1 MGTPELGATV
11 LKALAADPRYELTG
25 VVTQPDRPAG
35 RKNILTPP
43 PVKVAAQEL
52 GLPFMQV
59 EKLRNLT
66 AISQL
71 QEFSREAEVFVV
83 AAFGMLLPQAVL
95 EMPLH
100 GCINVHG
107 SLLPEYRGASPV
119 AQAILDGK
127 TETGVTIMLMDR
139 GLDTGPMLS
148 KVVIPIA
155 PEETQPTLMDKI
167 AKAGATLLLETL
179 PELVAGKIIAE
190 PQDHNRATLTSIIK
204 KEDGLIDWQKS
215 AEEIE
220 RMSRAYYPWPGI
232 FTTWQGQSL
241 KLTRVVL
248 YSDSEQPNGTIP
260 GSVKAVK
267 KGATVQL
274 IVTTGSGYLQ
284 LVELQ
289 LAGKKATPAVDFLR
303 GYPTFQ
309 NSKLNS

>member
-1 MGTPELGATV
+1 
-11 LKALAADPRYELTG
+11 
-25 VVTQPDRPAG
+25 
-35 RKNILTPP
+35 
-43 PVKVAAQEL
+43 
-52 GLPFMQV
+52 MQV

-303 GYPTFQ
+303 GYPTF
-309 NSKLNS
+309 